1 MTRILEA
8 DLTWTGERF
17 EAGIRITIGDDGRIA
32 SIATQDA
39 DATHA
44 EIPVERLRGRALL
57 PGFVNGHSH
66 AFQRGLRGLGER
78 FPAGAGNFWTWR
90 EAMYDLVERMD
101 EERIHTLSLQAFREM
116 RAAGVTTV
124 GEFHYLHHRGPG
136 ADFAFDEA
144 ILAAAEAA
152 GIRLVL
158 LETYYQTGGI
168 GLPLGPAQR
177 RFEGV
182 SPGVYWRQVDALEAK
197 LGPRQSLGGVVHS
210 VRAAGLDE
218 LAEIYVETRRRG
230 LPFHIHVEEQVK
242 EVEDCRAA
250 YGKTPMAAVLDAC
263 GGAEGMTAIHCTHT
277 EPDDLDRFFAT
288 GGTACLCPTT
298 EGNLGDGHPGLARVG
313 GDRARLCL
321 GSDSNARISFLEE
334 MRWLEYGQRLA
345 TETRGALRDRS
356 GRLAPVLLRAA
367 TLGGAN
373 ALGIPAGEIAPGRHA
388 DFVAIDLNAP
398 SLAGWQPETL
408 PESLIFGAG
417 EEAIAGTWVGGRG

>member
-1 MTRILEA
+1 GPRIGSPRAAGRADDRLGAPTPRGARRDRGPLGQPTDGARRGRADPSPALRPRRAERRQERRLRDRRGLARPRRIRLRDLRPGHDRCRPQAERIGAQGRAGPSARGARAGDRTDVRSRMTRILEA

-32 SIATQDA
+32 GIATQDA

-263 GGAEGMTAIHCTHT
+263 GGAEGMTAI
-277 EPDDLDRFFAT
+277 
-288 GGTACLCPTT
+288 
-298 EGNLGDGHPGLARVG
+298 
-313 GDRARLCL
+313 
-321 GSDSNARISFLEE
+321 
-334 MRWLEYGQRLA
+334 
-345 TETRGALRDRS
+345 
-356 GRLAPVLLRAA
+356 
-367 TLGGAN
+367 
-373 ALGIPAGEIAPGRHA
+373 
-388 DFVAIDLNAP
+388 
-398 SLAGWQPETL
+398 
-408 PESLIFGAG
+408 
-417 EEAIAGTWVGGRG
+417 